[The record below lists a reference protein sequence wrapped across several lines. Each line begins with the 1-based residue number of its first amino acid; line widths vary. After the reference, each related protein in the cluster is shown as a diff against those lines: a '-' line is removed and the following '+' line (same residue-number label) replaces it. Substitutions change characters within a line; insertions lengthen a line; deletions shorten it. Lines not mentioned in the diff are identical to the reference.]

1 MKASPLQIRILKVTR
16 VLRPILIGFLAIALF
31 YLLGGRSSIAWMR
44 ARWRAFQQPPT
55 ADQMRMPAD
64 TVVPLRA
71 SLPREAVRGKMWL
84 SDPPRPISIA
94 VVLTAILV
102 AAVTAMYVTGR
113 SPVRSG

>member
-1 MKASPLQIRILKVTR
+1 MR
-16 VLRPILIGFLAIALF
+16 VLRPILIGFLVIAVF
-31 YLLGGRSSIAWMR
+31 YLLGGRDSIVWIR
-44 ARWRAFQQPPT
+44 ARWRAFEQPPT
-55 ADQMRMPAD
+55 ADQMRLPAD

-94 VVLTAILV
+94 LVLSAIMLS
-102 AAVTAMYVTGR
+102 ALTAMYVTGR